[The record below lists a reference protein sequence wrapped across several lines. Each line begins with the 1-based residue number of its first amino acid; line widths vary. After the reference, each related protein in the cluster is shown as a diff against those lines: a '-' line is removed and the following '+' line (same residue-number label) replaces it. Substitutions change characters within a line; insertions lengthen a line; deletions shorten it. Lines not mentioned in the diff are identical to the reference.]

1 MCAEAR
7 RGAARGRYGGAPR
20 RGGGGR
26 RRGAASHPARGARAR
41 SNAAVSIVLENT
53 VGTHVGSEH
62 CAEGGV
68 AGGTDS
74 KEHVRSEVQWGGAGR
89 VVEQGGENG
98 EGG

>member
-1 MCAEAR
+1 ML
-7 RGAARGRYGGAPR
+7 
-20 RGGGGR
+20 RGGETAR

-41 SNAAVSIVLENT
+41 ALQRGT